1 MYIEETGAGDG
12 DIKVT
17 VEGEEYTA
25 EANYDLD
32 GDGIDETVAVMT
44 DDGYVAYID
53 DDGDGQADVMQ
64 SINSDGVVVEQ
75 ARFDAETGAW
85 TGEAPQQ
92 HPGGADPEDQQHGR
106 SMVIDTPQG
115 DMQVGP
121 ATEDTNQDGI
131 ADTAVVETEAGGT
144 MLVTD
149 VDGDG
154 SADQVVEIS
163 QTGDVTISH
172 HTGDGQW
179 TVVEQGKMTGDGQY
193 APNQATGAT
202 DDAAWTF
209 DDAAQPHA
217 ANVDTHSGAGGGAGG
232 SAGGGAGGA
241 GGGLRGKAD
250 SDEAWG

>member
-1 MYIEETGAGDG
+1 MYIEEQGAGDG

-17 VEGEEYTA
+17 VEGDEYTA
-25 EANYDLD
+25 EANYDFD
-32 GDGIDETVAVMT
+32 GDGIDDTVAVMT
-44 DDGYVAYID
+44 DDGFVAYID

-64 SINSDGVVVEQ
+64 TINADGVVVEQ
-75 ARFDAETGAW
+75 ARYDAGTGHW

-92 HPGGADPEDQQHGR
+92 HPGGADPHDQNHGR

-131 ADTAVVETEAGGT
+131 ADTAVVETETGGT

-179 TVVEQGKMTGDGQY
+179 TVVEHGKMSGDGQY
-193 APNQATGAT
+193 APNPATGAT

-209 DDAAQPHA
+209 DETAQPHA
-217 ANVDTHSGAGGGAGG
+217 TTIDTGAHGDQQGQRGGGA
-232 SAGGGAGGA
+232 A
-241 GGGLRGKAD
+241 GKAD
-250 SDEAWG
+250 SDDAWV

>member
-32 GDGIDETVAVMT
+32 GDGVDETVTVLT
-44 DDGYVAYID
+44 DDGFVAYID
-53 DDGDGQADVMQ
+53 ENTDGEADVMQ
-64 SINSDGVVVEQ
+64 SIDADGVVVEQ
-75 ARFDAETGAW
+75 ARFDPETGKW
-85 TGEAPQQ
+85 VGEAPDQ
-92 HPGGADPEDQQHGR
+92 HPGSTAPQDQGQ

-121 ATEDTNQDGI
+121 ATEDTNSDGL

-179 TVVEQGKMTGDGQY
+179 TVVEQGKMTDDGQY
-193 APNQATGAT
+193 APNPATGAT
-202 DDAAWTF
+202 DDATWTF
-209 DDAAQPHA
+209 DETAQPHA
-217 ANVDTHSGAGGGAGG
+217 TTAEVADKQGANQQGGGR
-232 SAGGGAGGA
+232 GGAA
-241 GGGLRGKAD
+241 GKPD
-250 SDEAWG
+250 SDDAWS

>member
-1 MYIEETGAGDG
+1 VADVYIEETGAGDG

-32 GDGIDETVAVMT
+32 GDGMDETVAVMT

-53 DDGDGQADVMQ
+53 ENADGQADLMQ
-64 SINSDGVVVEQ
+64 TINADGVVVEQ
-75 ARFDAETGAW
+75 ARFDAETGNW

-92 HPGGADPEDQQHGR
+92 HPDGTDPQQQEHGQ
-106 SMVIDTPQG
+106 SMIIDTPQG

-154 SADQVVEIS
+154 SADQLVEIS
-163 QTGDVTISH
+163 QTGDVTISQ

-179 TVVEQGKMTGDGQY
+179 TVVEQGKMTDDGQY
-193 APNQATGAT
+193 APNPATGAT

-209 DDAAQPHA
+209 DEAAQPHA
-217 ANVDTHSGAGGGAGG
+217 ATIDTGDQQGEQDAGRRGGGA
-232 SAGGGAGGA
+232 A
-241 GGGLRGKAD
+241 GKAD
-250 SDEAWG
+250 SDDAWS

>member
-17 VEGEEYTA
+17 VDGEEYTA

-32 GDGIDETVAVMT
+32 GDGVDETVTVLT

-53 DDGDGQADVMQ
+53 ENADGQADVMQ
-64 SINSDGVVVEQ
+64 SIDANGVVVEQ
-75 ARFDAETGAW
+75 ARFDPGTGKW
-85 TGEAPQQ
+85 TGEAPDQ
-92 HPGGADPEDQQHGR
+92 HPGSADPQDQGGQ

-121 ATEDTNQDGI
+121 ATEDTNSDGI
-131 ADTAVVETEAGGT
+131 ADTAVVETDAGGT

-179 TVVEQGKMTGDGQY
+179 TVVEQGKMTDDGQY
-193 APNQATGAT
+193 APNPATGAT
-202 DDAAWTF
+202 DDATWTF

-217 ANVDTHSGAGGGAGG
+217 ATVGDQHHSDQQGGGQR
-232 SAGGGAGGA
+232 GGAA
-241 GGGLRGKAD
+241 AGKAD
-250 SDEAWG
+250 SDDAWS